1 MRELSAVL
9 VAMLA
14 ACFHVPVSSCS
25 ALGSEGSARLQQHPG
40 AACRAAFALSGPA
53 LRWARASQDCSPRAP
68 ACARISYATTGKG
81 ETRLLASRAGL
92 STRGRVCSPLQLQA
106 KASGVRRVGMAAV
119 QLLLVLAVAVTPMAP
134 SVAQVGIPSDPNFLY
149 NAKAVSGG
157 SVSSVLFPTTTV
169 TVCVCVIANVQGL

>member
-1 MRELSAVL
+1 MRELAAVL

-25 ALGSEGSARLQQHPG
+25 ALGSEGSALLQQHSG

-53 LRWARASQDCSPRAP
+53 LRWSRVSQDCSPRAP
-68 ACARISYATTGKG
+68 ACARISCAKIGKG
-81 ETRLLASRAGL
+81 EPRLPGL

-106 KASGVRRVGMAAV
+106 KASGGRRVGMAAV
-119 QLLLVLAVAVTPMAP
+119 QLLLVLAVALTPMAP

-157 SVSSVLFPTTTV
+157 SVSSILFPTTTV
-169 TVCVCVIANVQGL
+169 TVCVCVVANVQGL